1 MLENTPKV
9 NRFSYLAALSRL
21 IRAILVA
28 GFFALCWHGA
38 PGDTVQI
45 DTPQPFPSSSMMF
58 EATAYCDH
66 GITKS
71 GVPVET
77 GIVAADPRV
86 LPLGSLIRVEN
97 TQYSGVYRVMD
108 TGGLIKGKI
117 IDIFIPSREKAL
129 QFGRRQVEITVLRYG
144 YPRPNYAMMTD

>member
-1 MLENTPKV
+1 MSMNVRKV
-9 NRFSYLAALSRL
+9 NRFGVLTGFMRVV
-21 IRAILVA
+21 LVA
-28 GFFALCWHGA
+28 GLFTICWHGA
-38 PGDTVQI
+38 PGETVEI
-45 DTPQPFPSSSMMF
+45 DTPQPFPSSPIMF
-58 EATAYCDH
+58 EATAYCDQ

-97 TQYSGVYRVMD
+97 TRYSGVYRVMD

-117 IDIFIPSREKAL
+117 IDIFIPSREMAL

-144 YPRPNYAMMTD
+144 YPRPNYAIMTD